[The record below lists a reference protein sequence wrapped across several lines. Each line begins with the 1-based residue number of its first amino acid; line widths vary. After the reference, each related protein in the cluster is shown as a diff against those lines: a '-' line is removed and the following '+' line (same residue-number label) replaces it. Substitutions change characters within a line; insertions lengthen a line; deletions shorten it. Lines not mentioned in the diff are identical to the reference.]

1 MLAAD
6 YPFLDVLWTIIIFFV
21 WVMWFWLLFTCWA
34 DIFRRHDLNGW
45 GKTGWLIFTIVL
57 PFLGVFIYLIT
68 QHEGMNERTM
78 QQQQAARSQM
88 DSYIRETA
96 GGSAN
101 EIAQAKKLLDDG
113 TITRQEFERI
123 KQQALASG

>member
-1 MLAAD
+1 MLAAN

-21 WVMWFWLLFTCWA
+21 WVMWFWLLFTVWA
-34 DIFRRHDLNGW
+34 DVFRRHDINGW
-45 GKTGWLIFTIVL
+45 GKTGWLILTIVL

-68 QHEGMNERTM
+68 QHDGMTQRTTSEVQA
-78 QQQQAARSQM
+78 QQQQM
-88 DSYIRETA
+88 DSYIRQTA

-113 TITRQEFERI
+113 TITQQEFERI
-123 KQQALASG
+123 KQQAIAAN